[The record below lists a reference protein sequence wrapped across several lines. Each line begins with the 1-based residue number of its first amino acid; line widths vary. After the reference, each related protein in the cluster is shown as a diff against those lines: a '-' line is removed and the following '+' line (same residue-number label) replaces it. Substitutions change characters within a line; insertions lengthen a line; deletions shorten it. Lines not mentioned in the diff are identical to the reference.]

1 MCIEERKSEEL
12 KTERKFKVGDKV
24 TVSGSD
30 VSIYSGN
37 GTIVECKG
45 YKINGYKISSGK
57 YTGSNVYEIKFDKT
71 GVRQTIEEP
80 YIKNIPPSSITIDNK
95 VYTALK
101 SLSPESIY
109 ANGKYSG
116 CSVWEN
122 EFDEYCDKF
131 HFYKEPD
138 FKDFIEE
145 VCPNH
150 PSWLPWLIKNGYV
163 KVEDVKRKLKPT
175 FEIRVG
181 DKFAVDLGYG
191 DKGYIL
197 AGLSCNRY
205 ALVDMQTGV
214 TMNSIIEGELNL
226 ETFKNLC
233 GFFNWEKV
241 YSTRIPYKA

>member
-1 MCIEERKSEEL
+1 MGKE
-12 KTERKFKVGDKV
+12 FKVGDRVRLPKV
-24 TVSGSD
+24 RPDYWNQEGRMD
-30 VSIYSGN
+30 
-37 GTIVECKG
+37 
-45 YKINGYKISSGK
+45 K
-57 YTGSNVYEIKFDKT
+57 YLGEEV
-71 GVRQTIEEP
+71 TIETIYGDGHNFTFDDDGGWIYNFNGVELVLER
-80 YIKNIPPSSITIDNK
+80 SITFDSKI
-95 VYTALK
+95 YTALK
-101 SLSPESIY
+101 SLSPESVY
-109 ANGKYSG
+109 RGNPCK
-116 CSVWEN
+116 N
-122 EFDEYCDKF
+122 EFADYCSEF
-131 HFYKEPD
+131 NFYDEPD
-138 FKDFIEE
+138 FDEFIEE

-214 TMNSIIEGELNL
+214 TMNSIIEGDLNL